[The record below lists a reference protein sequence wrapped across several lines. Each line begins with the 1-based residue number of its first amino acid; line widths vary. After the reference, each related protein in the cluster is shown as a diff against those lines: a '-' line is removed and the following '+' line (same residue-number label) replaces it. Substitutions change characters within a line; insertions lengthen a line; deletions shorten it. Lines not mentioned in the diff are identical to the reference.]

1 MRDESKHTKDTGG
14 CFMKTAV
21 FLSFVCGLAL
31 VVPEAAARG
40 RYLKGRTVYQRK
52 CAPCVSIGW
61 KWAPKH
67 ISNWRKVSLRDQARR
82 WSTAK
87 VCTWMRTRPAK
98 TRKGPLCHPSK
109 MTYREKLNALYY
121 VKRRAQGAIRKPVLR
136 KRSPKVYRGP
146 RFRKRA
152 QARRRAALRQLQ
164 QMEALRKSRRRQG
177 RKGKLNWS
185 RKRSKT
191 RKAPSRRSRR

>member
-1 MRDESKHTKDTGG
+1 MRNHSKYSKDTGV
-14 CFMKTAV
+14 CFMKTAI

-31 VVPEAAARG
+31 LVPETAARG

-52 CAPCVSIGW
+52 CAPCISIGW

-67 ISNWRKVSLRDQARR
+67 ISNWSKVSLRDQARR

-87 VCTWMRTRPAK
+87 VCTWMRKNAK

-136 KRSPKVYRGP
+136 KRSPQIYRGP
-146 RFRKRA
+146 KFRKRA
-152 QARRRAALRQLQ
+152 PARRAAAIRQRRQMQTLRKARRRYR
-164 QMEALRKSRRRQG
+164 
-177 RKGKLNWS
+177 RKGKFNWS
-185 RKRSKT
+185 RKRRKT
-191 RKAPSRRSRR
+191 HKAPSRRSGR